1 MRLAHTRHWRLWL
14 ARALAPCSSA
24 APRGAGSR
32 SGSSTRFA
40 RLRRRASRGV
50 DSASALRLACGAP
63 RGRPPGPLRLCT
75 ARGCRFGGAP
85 LAPRLAA
92 AGWRFRAPRA
102 AAAYGG
108 GKKRIADKSMFH
120 VKQKMASVIPSSPP
134 ADLSTFLQSQYLQYR
149 TLVQQFC
156 SGGASFL
163 CHAAQRKFF
172 ARCAVTP

>member
-1 MRLAHTRHWRLWL
+1 MRRAHTRHWRLWL

-24 APRGAGSR
+24 APRCAGSR

-40 RLRRRASRGV
+40 RRRRRASRGV
-50 DSASALRLACGAP
+50 DSAAALRLACGAP
-63 RGRPPGPLRLCT
+63 RGRPPGSLRLCT
-75 ARGCRFGGAP
+75 ARGRRFGGAP

-120 VKQKMASVIPSSPP
+120 VKQKMTSVISLNPP
-134 ADLSTFLQSQYLQYR
+134 ADLSIFLQSQGLQYHTSVRQFLIYDVGYRGRAQLR
-149 TLVQQFC
+149 TFCVQYDMTQ
-156 SGGASFL
+156 
-163 CHAAQRKFF
+163 
-172 ARCAVTP
+172 